1 MKREKRGKMKKVTR
15 STDWLT
21 SRCSD
26 EELREMKIH
35 AYTEADAQLK
45 GERRM
50 TNEEIMKE
58 IQKLKEE
65 NSSLKSL
72 LEALNTKVAQ
82 MQIKLNAISEKVDI
96 NTSYVL
102 AN

>member
-1 MKREKRGKMKKVTR
+1 
-15 STDWLT
+15 
-21 SRCSD
+21 
-26 EELREMKIH
+26 
-35 AYTEADAQLK
+35 
-45 GERRM
+45 M
-50 TNEEIMKE
+50 TNEELEKE

-82 MQIKLNAISEKVDI
+82 MQIRLNTMSANVDV

-102 AN
+102 ANLIAKGYFKEEEKDDI

>member
-1 MKREKRGKMKKVTR
+1 
-15 STDWLT
+15 
-21 SRCSD
+21 
-26 EELREMKIH
+26 
-35 AYTEADAQLK
+35 
-45 GERRM
+45 M
-50 TNEEIMKE
+50 TNEEIAKE

-82 MQIKLNAISEKVDI
+82 MQIRLNTINANVSV

-102 AN
+102 ANLIDEGYFKEKEK